1 MPIIF
6 IDSTMLPPP
15 FISCLCKNKEMKI
28 AKSTNT
34 ISFPSKPNEYLSKK
48 KNPSWCSRLIKILRL
63 QHPNSSKR
71 VKLKK
76 NQLTIVTKTGLFGFF
91 FFIKLNHKTF
101 SYISGWNSRAKNAD
115 LNACDKCCYVYES
128 GFNKKFCHPLSS
140 IIVLF

>member
-48 KNPSWCSRLIKILRL
+48 KKPSRWSRLIKILRL
-63 QHPNSSKR
+63 QQPNSSKR

-91 FFIKLNHKTF
+91 FYQTQPQNVFIYFRMEQL
-101 SYISGWNSRAKNAD
+101 RQ
-115 LNACDKCCYVYES
+115 KCGSECM
-128 GFNKKFCHPLSS
+128 
-140 IIVLF
+140 

>member
-48 KNPSWCSRLIKILRL
+48 KKPSWCSRLIKILRL

-76 NQLTIVTKTGLFGFF
+76 NQLTIVTKTGLFFF
-91 FFIKLNHKTF
+91 L
-101 SYISGWNSRAKNAD
+101 SNSTTKRFHIFQDGTVAPKMRIWMHVTNVAMYMNQASIRSFVI
-115 LNACDKCCYVYES
+115 L
-128 GFNKKFCHPLSS
+128 CHQ
-140 IIVLF
+140 